1 MDRNVE
7 KQDEE
12 ERKRKKRERESE
24 RKRKKEKESAEE
36 KVRHFLSLASSAD
49 NASARRSTR
58 VALP

>member
-1 MDRNVE
+1 MLKNKMKKKERERKE
-7 KQDEE
+7 KERVRGK
-12 ERKRKKRERESE
+12 ERKRK
-24 RKRKKEKESAEE
+24 KESAEE